1 MGRRMGGGFCFVKTV
16 SASEGSPVEGSRSKI
31 HVTEHE
37 NPLMGSGLSLIPASH
52 TFDYMTPQL
61 LETDPIFCVYCNS
74 MP

>member
-1 MGRRMGGGFCFVKTV
+1 MAKG
-16 SASEGSPVEGSRSKI
+16 AHSKI
-31 HVTEHE
+31 HATEHE